1 MQCNAKYNTMQN
13 TNAKRESMA
22 KLWMKLHSL
31 ILRALLSKRVRSE
44 SLTNSGEWKQWRS
57 MTARGFVF
65 GPITTVITSFDRAFQ
80 DLSLDTQ
87 LKGALFFIQV
97 WLPLEIIVF

>member
-44 SLTNSGEWKQWRS
+44 SLTNSGE
-57 MTARGFVF
+57 
-65 GPITTVITSFDRAFQ
+65 
-80 DLSLDTQ
+80 
-87 LKGALFFIQV
+87 
-97 WLPLEIIVF
+97 